1 VNVDTVLDVPAFHQ
15 PWKYIQ
21 TIGVSV
27 FNKKVSTSKHF
38 GFMRASLRI
47 LYNLNDMNDRSAYIE
62 VGDKISYWRDDKLFI
77 FDDTLMHESVNQT
90 DQTRYCLFVDMVRPT
105 PFPAVMRAVISGVRL
120 LTQSFKFV
128 YYKNW
133 KVIEK

>member
-1 VNVDTVLDVPAFHQ
+1 
-15 PWKYIQ
+15 
-21 TIGVSV
+21 
-27 FNKKVSTSKHF
+27 
-38 GFMRASLRI
+38 
-47 LYNLNDMNDRSAYIE
+47 
-62 VGDKISYWRDDKLFI
+62 
-77 FDDTLMHESVNQT
+77 
-90 DQTRYCLFVDMVRPT
+90 MVRPT